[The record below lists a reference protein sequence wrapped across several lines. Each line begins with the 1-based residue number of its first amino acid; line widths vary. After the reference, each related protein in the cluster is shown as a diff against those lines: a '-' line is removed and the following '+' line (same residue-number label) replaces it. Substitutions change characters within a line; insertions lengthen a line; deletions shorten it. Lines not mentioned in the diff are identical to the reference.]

1 MSRYRRNTIG
11 FVFQTF
17 NLIPVLTVWENIV
30 MPIKLDCGKV
40 DEDYINK
47 LLVLLEIDEKRNSMP
62 TKLSGGQQQR
72 VAIARALANKAKV
85 ILADEPT
92 GNLDTETGDKVMELL
107 VSGAKIFGQTL
118 VVITHNND
126 IAKKADRI
134 IYIKDGHLY
143 E

>member
-1 MSRYRRNTIG
+1 M
-11 FVFQTF
+11 
-17 NLIPVLTVWENIV
+17 
-30 MPIKLDCGKV
+30 
-40 DEDYINK
+40 
-47 LLVLLEIDEKRNSMP
+47 LVLLEIDEKKKYI
-62 TKLSGGQQQR
+62 TKLSSEQLK

>member
-126 IAKKADRI
+126 IAKKQI
-134 IYIKDGHLY
+134 ELYI
-143 E
+143 

>member
-17 NLIPVLTVWENIV
+17 NLIPLLTVWENIV
-30 MPIKLDCGKV
+30 MSIKLDCGKV

-72 VAIARALANKAKV
+72 VAIARALANKPKV
-85 ILADEPT
+85 ILADEPR